1 MKSEA
6 LMWAVPLLLMGV
18 VTGGI
23 LSGCEVGN
31 PNNVSPVANANFSGY
46 YANPSGGDMVANH
59 TGAAIMSLTLSQ
71 SGNQLQAI
79 DSNGLLFTGTLGD
92 VLGSGSSTNSASSSL
107 SAAFTLQGST
117 TAGAK
122 VNVSGQIQTI
132 SSKATMT
139 GTWAEPTL
147 YSSIYG
153 VASVPS
159 NNVNSTTALITVN
172 ANPSADGTASGGG
185 TYTVGTSIQISA
197 TANAGF
203 TFVSW
208 NDSVTSNPRSIIVP
222 AGGATY
228 TANFQ

>member
-6 LMWAVPLLLMGV
+6 LLRAVPWLLMGV
-18 VTGGI
+18 VAGGI

-31 PNNVSPVANANFSGY
+31 PNNVSPVANGNFSGY
-46 YANPSGGDMVANH
+46 YANPNGGDMVANH

-79 DSNGLLFTGTLGD
+79 DSNGILFTGTLGD
-92 VLGSGSSTNSASSSL
+92 ALGPTSSTNSSSSSL

-132 SSKATMT
+132 SSKATMS
-139 GTWAEPTL
+139 GVWAEPTL
-147 YSSIYG
+147 YGSIYG
-153 VASVPS
+153 VASVPT
-159 NNVNSTTALITVN
+159 NNSSSTTATITVN
-172 ANPSADGTASGGG
+172 ASPSTYGTVGGGG
-185 TYTVGTSIQISA
+185 TYTVGTSVSIAA
-197 TANAGF
+197 TANSGHS
-203 TFVSW
+203 FVSW
-208 NDSVTSNPRSIIVP
+208 TDGVTSNPRSISVP
-222 AGGATY
+222 ASGATY